1 MKIDDLM
8 LSRIK
13 KLYDDFSDEANDFIL
28 ENYKNGITEE
38 ELCKASICRA
48 FASDELSEKL
58 SKELTTDFSNDFK
71 VLKKY
76 QDDIDLLFG
85 YGISHIM
92 QLLLYSTHTGIEN
105 ENSISEKTYQNK
117 IIENFSN
124 IEMFNNYVFVAS
136 EKKLNDGDKIDIFA
150 KTKDNSRPV
159 VIELKIQN
167 KSGRK
172 QLRSYATHFD
182 NPILINI
189 SEEYPSNITED
200 IIYLTYK
207 DLGDLL

>member
-1 MKIDDLM
+1 MNSLIQDQ
-8 LSRIK
+8 IK
-13 KLYDDFSDEANDFIL
+13 EMYDKFSDKANDFII

-38 ELCKASICRA
+38 EICKASICRA
-48 FASDELSEKL
+48 FASDELSEKI
-58 SKELTTDFSNDFK
+58 SKELTTSFLNDFD

-76 QDDIDLLFG
+76 QNDIDLLYG
-85 YGISHIM
+85 GGISHIM
-92 QLLLYSTHTGIEN
+92 QLLLYSTLVE
-105 ENSISEKTYQNK
+105 SEKETLNSEKFYQNK
-117 IIENFSN
+117 IIDNFNN
-124 IEMFNNYVFVAS
+124 IEIFKNYIFIEN

-150 KTKDNSRPV
+150 KTKDNKRPII
-159 VIELKIQN
+159 IELKIKN

-207 DLGDLL
+207 DLGI

>member
-1 MKIDDLM
+1 MNSLIQDQ
-8 LSRIK
+8 IK
-13 KLYDDFSDEANDFIL
+13 EMYDKFSDKANDFII

-38 ELCKASICRA
+38 EICKASICRA
-48 FASDELSEKL
+48 FASDELSEKI
-58 SKELTTDFSNDFK
+58 SKELTTSFLNDFD

-76 QDDIDLLFG
+76 KNDIDLLYG
-85 YGISHIM
+85 GGISHIM
-92 QLLLYSTHTGIEN
+92 QLLLYSTLVE
-105 ENSISEKTYQNK
+105 SEKETLNSEKFYQNK
-117 IIENFSN
+117 IIDNFNN
-124 IEMFNNYVFVAS
+124 IEIFNNYIFIEN

-150 KTKDNSRPV
+150 KTKDNNRPII
-159 VIELKIQN
+159 IELKIKN

-207 DLGDLL
+207 DLGI

>member
-1 MKIDDLM
+1 MNDLM
-8 LSRIK
+8 LDRIK
-13 KLYDDFSDEANDFIL
+13 KLYDDFSDKANDFIL

-58 SKELTTDFSNDFK
+58 SKELTTNFLNDFD

-76 QDDIDLLFG
+76 KDDIDLLFG
-85 YGISHIM
+85 SGISHIM
-92 QLLLYSTHTGIEN
+92 QLLLYSTHTEIEI
-105 ENSISEKTYQNK
+105 ENSISEKTYQNN

-124 IEMFNNYVFVAS
+124 IKMFNNYIFVES

-150 KTKDNSRPV
+150 KTKDSNRPV
-159 VIELKIQN
+159 IIELKIKN

-189 SEEYPSNITED
+189 SEDYPCNITED

-207 DLGDLL
+207 DLGI